1 MQRFFGDEESGLPK
15 HLGDCTSHA
24 TDGYE
29 GLVTLG
35 NRTAGSQR
43 RLRVPPSPSA
53 GMGHAAGAPLGA
65 RAGTVGLTR
74 RTLASINLI
83 FDCILVNYPCS
94 CILTALFTAVKQN
107 VCIANGKDSNFS
119 YVYPK

>member
-1 MQRFFGDEESGLPK
+1 MSPTGTEKSPESHENQRLWGLLAPAIPRGQRQPSETPGEVR
-15 HLGDCTSHA
+15 LTQCTF
-24 TDGYE
+24 
-29 GLVTLG
+29 L
-35 NRTAGSQR
+35 
-43 RLRVPPSPSA
+43 
-53 GMGHAAGAPLGA
+53 
-65 RAGTVGLTR
+65 
-74 RTLASINLI
+74 SIDLI